1 MADGIKYCRQCGK
14 QLNKD
19 AKFCRYCGYRFEAV
33 QEVKAAVNLC
43 PQCGNENAAGAKFC
57 RYCGAGLAGAEAG
70 AAAIYEKSNTAR
82 QETVPQI
89 PGLKMSAAS
98 EPGEFDYGDID
109 LKSIAVGAAGK
120 AASAAM
126 AKAPGIELLSPA
138 KVLGNSIG
146 GFLKGIVSLVRDP
159 KSAIVPLIFA
169 LLWIVLAFLRDSDLL
184 PVRVLSWL
192 TFAEGGLDRDSIG
205 GMLGGIIGKASVVTV
220 FASLFRGGI
229 GSFFKGLKTL
239 ITGNGERRSILD
251 MLLGIIVGI
260 LLYIAFVGIKNMSPG
275 TSMAGIA
282 GMILSIEALGGS
294 YGISGQL
301 VRSFASKVQDG
312 VRIERPSRAAGL
324 LSGLALGF
332 GIGMAAL
339 PFIV

>member
-14 QLNKD
+14 QLNID

-82 QETVPQI
+82 QETVPQV

-98 EPGEFDYGDID
+98 EPGEYDYGDID

-138 KVLGNSIG
+138 KVLGSSIG

-159 KSAIVPLIFA
+159 RSAIVPIVFA
-169 LLWIVLAFLRDSDLL
+169 VLWIVLAFLRGSDLL

-192 TFAEGGLDRDSIG
+192 TFAEGGLDRGPAGMIG
-205 GMLGGIIGKASVVTV
+205 GILGKGAVAAA
-220 FASLFRGGI
+220 FASLFHGGF
-229 GSFFKGLKTL
+229 GSCLRGLKAL
-239 ITGNGERRSILD
+239 VTGNGEKRGIAEI
-251 MLLGIIVGI
+251 LLGLAAGV
-260 LLYIAFVGIKNMSPG
+260 LLYIAFAGIRTASAG
-275 TSMAGIA
+275 TAMAGIA
-282 GMILSIEALGGS
+282 GAVLSLEALGN
-294 YGISGQL
+294 
-301 VRSFASKVQDG
+301 VRTAVNG
-312 VRIERPSRAAGL
+312 RAAGL
-324 LSGLALGF
+324 LTGLTVGF
-332 GIGMAAL
+332 VAGAA
-339 PFIV
+339 VMMVM